1 MVTIIQLIKV
11 IITFL
16 IIPIML
22 KKGYKLSSVLIAVVL
37 LLGTLSGIGYHN
49 FMRAITSIFSPSS
62 IDMILTIFM
71 VSVLGGLMKHY
82 GILDEIVR
90 IMKDMIN
97 NEKSILMLIPA
108 MIGFLIIPG
117 GAMLS
122 APFVNEIGKEVNIS
136 AARRAAINLV
146 FRHIAMFIMPY
157 STSLLIIAAMMPD
170 INIIHLI
177 LLNTIFVIFLVALG
191 YIFFIKDIKVE
202 NKVKQKK
209 SSKNITKFLI
219 YTSPIYICVIMNLIT
234 GLPFFITILFSII
247 IVYFLSN
254 KHEFFK
260 TFIESIHW
268 DTIIIVISIL
278 IIKEIILHMDS
289 LLLLFSDMFSKSS
302 SMYSIM
308 FVFFITSVFLVRNRI
323 SNNIT
328 GDYYPHAFKIKLL

>member
-1 MVTIIQLIKV
+1 
-11 IITFL
+11 
-16 IIPIML
+16 
-22 KKGYKLSSVLIAVVL
+22 
-37 LLGTLSGIGYHN
+37 
-49 FMRAITSIFSPSS
+49 MRAIASIFSSSS

-202 NKVKQKK
+202 NKVKQK
-209 SSKNITKFLI
+209 N
-219 YTSPIYICVIMNLIT
+219 P
-234 GLPFFITILFSII
+234 
-247 IVYFLSN
+247 
-254 KHEFFK
+254 
-260 TFIESIHW
+260 
-268 DTIIIVISIL
+268 
-278 IIKEIILHMDS
+278 
-289 LLLLFSDMFSKSS
+289 
-302 SMYSIM
+302 
-308 FVFFITSVFLVRNRI
+308 
-323 SNNIT
+323 
-328 GDYYPHAFKIKLL
+328 AKI